1 MLLASYVHLLLGFSP
16 ENLFHDLK
24 NNSCEEHFSDHLRNV
39 LLKIMI
45 RPQLVKSLVIVIYF
59 FETAKLDAVII
70 NCWLLVYSYSSG
82 KTLAK

>member
-1 MLLASYVHLLLGFSP
+1 
-16 ENLFHDLK
+16 
-24 NNSCEEHFSDHLRNV
+24 
-39 LLKIMI
+39 MI